1 MMDITISLT
10 DNEVKCLENDLL
22 DIQEWVEQAVR
33 NKVESCKSRLV
44 QEWVPKLMNDE
55 SVATIPANESEL
67 ISAIMVREDYKTR
80 VQRKLEED
88 NKQRGA

>member
-1 MMDITISLT
+1 MDITISLT